1 MEVSFTILS
10 KIVIHPTN
18 IQTGNDA
25 NPENGAFARYIA
37 VKSDLQMHVP
47 DDISF
52 EAAATVGVGIGSAGY
67 GLYHVLN
74 MRWPG
79 ADSNGNGEAVLI
91 YGGSTATGAIAIQL
105 AKLWVYENLNAA
117 LSANAYRSGYNVVTT
132 CSPHNFDYV
141 KSLGADTV
149 FDYVRL

>member
-1 MEVSFTILS
+1 MLSTIAMRN
-10 KIVIHPTN
+10 TN
-18 IQTGNDA
+18 IQIGNDA

-52 EAAATVGVGIGSAGY
+52 EAASTVGVGIGSAGY

-74 MRWPG
+74 LKWPG
-79 ADSNGNGEAVLI
+79 ADSNETGETILV

-105 AKLWVYENLNAA
+105 AKLYVYKNHNACV
-117 LSANAYRSGYNVVTT
+117 SANVYRSGYNVVTT

-141 KSLGADTV
+141 KKLGADSV
-149 FDYVRL
+149 FDYVRF